1 LPLLTLAEVT
11 AQVENAEAAH
21 AVPPKTWPISQD
33 GVPSTVGT
41 KLVASASFH
50 TKVEETPMPCFTT
63 PTTLSM
69 SDSGKSTK
77 STGDNATEEAP
88 HVPFKLT

>member
-1 LPLLTLAEVT
+1 
-11 AQVENAEAAH
+11 VENAEAAH

-33 GVPSTVGT
+33 GVPSTIGT